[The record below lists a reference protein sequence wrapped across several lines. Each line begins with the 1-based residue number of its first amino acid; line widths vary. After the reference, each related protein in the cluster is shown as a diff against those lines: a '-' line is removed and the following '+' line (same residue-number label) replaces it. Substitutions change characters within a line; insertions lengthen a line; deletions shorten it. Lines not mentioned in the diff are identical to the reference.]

1 MTRKSMIYFGL
12 VGFLWGI
19 PYLLMKVAVEDF
31 PPSAVV
37 AGRTLIG
44 ASILIPIA
52 IYRKKFKGA
61 VLGFKFVAFYALLE
75 MIGPWILITTA
86 EQKIS
91 SGLAG
96 LLVSTVP
103 IFATI
108 ITSMRG
114 DHSVWQFKRIVGIV
128 VGFLGLILVVGIES
142 LTGSADL
149 LSIVMVLIASVS
161 YAYAVIMILSN
172 LPLVD
177 GIAINGLAMAMTTIF
192 WGPVAIAQWPAS
204 ISMNSVISLVA
215 LGIFSTAFAFILFF
229 KLMDE
234 IGPARGSLVTYLNT
248 AVAVVL
254 GVIILKEPLTA
265 GIILGLPLVLIG
277 SYLASRKS
285 QEKKTELLR
294 PVTEP

>member
-1 MTRKSMIYFGL
+1 MSRKSLFHFAL
-12 VGFLWGI
+12 VGILWGI

-31 PPSAVV
+31 PPAAVV

-75 MIGPWILITTA
+75 MIGPWILISTA
-86 EQKIS
+86 QQKIN

-108 ITSMRG
+108 IISLRG
-114 DHSVWQFKRIVGIV
+114 DHSVWQFKRIIGIV

-149 LSIVMVLIASVS
+149 LSIAMVLIASVS
-161 YAYAVIMILSN
+161 YAYAVIMILAN
-172 LPLVD
+172 LPIVD
-177 GIAINGLAMAMTTIF
+177 GIAINGLAMAISTVF
-192 WGPVAIAQWPAS
+192 WGPVAIAQWPS
-204 ISMNSVISLVA
+204 NISMNSALSLIA

-229 KLMDE
+229 KLIEE
-234 IGPARGSLVTYLNT
+234 IGPARGSLVTYVNT

-254 GVIILKEPLTA
+254 GVIILKEPLTI
-265 GIILGLPLVLIG
+265 GIVIGLPLVLIG
-277 SYLASRKS
+277 SYLASKKS
-285 QEKKTELLR
+285 QEKI
-294 PVTEP
+294 VN

>member
-1 MTRKSMIYFGL
+1 MTRKSLFHFAL
-12 VGFLWGI
+12 VGLLWGI

-31 PPSAVV
+31 PPAAVV

-44 ASILIPIA
+44 ASILIPVA
-52 IYRKKFKGA
+52 LYRKTFKGA

-86 EQKIS
+86 EQKID

-108 ITSMRG
+108 ITSLRG

-128 VGFLGLILVVGIES
+128 VGFIGLILVVGIES
-142 LTGSADL
+142 LSGNSDPM
-149 LSIVMVLIASVS
+149 SIGMVILAAMGYS
-161 YAYAVIMILSN
+161 YAVIMVTSN
-172 LPLVD
+172 LPTVD
-177 GIAINGLAMAMTTIF
+177 GIAINGLAMAITTIF
-192 WGPVAIAQWPAS
+192 WTPFAIVQWPSS
-204 ISMNSVISLVA
+204 ISVNSTLALLA
-215 LGIFSTAFAFILFF
+215 LGVFSTAFAFILFF
-229 KLMDE
+229 KVMAE

-248 AVAVVL
+248 AIAVVL
-254 GVIILKEPLTA
+254 GVIILKEPLTV
-265 GIILGLPLVLIG
+265 GIVVGLPLVLVG

-285 QEKKTELLR
+285 A
-294 PVTEP
+294 

>member
-1 MTRKSMIYFGL
+1 MSRKSLFHFAL
-12 VGFLWGI
+12 VGILWGI

-31 PPSAVV
+31 PPAAVV

-75 MIGPWILITTA
+75 MIGPWILISTA
-86 EQKIS
+86 QQKIN

-108 ITSMRG
+108 IISLRG
-114 DHSVWQFKRIVGIV
+114 DHSVWQFRRIIGIV

-149 LSIVMVLIASVS
+149 LSIAMVLIASVS
-161 YAYAVIMILSN
+161 YAYAVIMILAN

-177 GIAINGLAMAMTTIF
+177 GIAINGLAMAISTVF
-192 WGPVAIAQWPAS
+192 WGPVAIAQWPS
-204 ISMNSVISLVA
+204 NISMNSALSLVA

-229 KLMDE
+229 KLIEE
-234 IGPARGSLVTYLNT
+234 IGPARGSLVTYVNT

-254 GVIILKEPLTA
+254 GVIILKEPLTI
-265 GIILGLPLVLIG
+265 GIVIGLPLVLIG
-277 SYLASRKS
+277 SYLASKKS
-285 QEKKTELLR
+285 QEI
-294 PVTEP
+294 

>member
-1 MTRKSMIYFGL
+1 VTRKSMIYFGL

-31 PPSAVV
+31 PPAAVV

-52 IYRKKFKGA
+52 IYRKKFNGA

-114 DHSVWQFKRIVGIV
+114 DHSVWQFKRIFGIV

-177 GIAINGLAMAMTTIF
+177 GIAINGLAMALTTIF
-192 WGPVAIAQWPAS
+192 WGPVAIAQWPS
-204 ISMNSVISLVA
+204 NISMNSALSLIA
-215 LGIFSTAFAFILFF
+215 LGVLSTAFAFILFF
-229 KLMDE
+229 KLMED
-234 IGPARGSLVTYLNT
+234 IGPARGSLVTYVNT

-265 GIILGLPLVLIG
+265 GILIGLPLVLVG
-277 SYLASRKS
+277 SYLASKKS
-285 QEKKTELLR
+285 Q
-294 PVTEP
+294 VI

>member
-1 MTRKSMIYFGL
+1 
-12 VGFLWGI
+12 
-19 PYLLMKVAVEDF
+19 MKVAVEDF
-31 PPSAVV
+31 PPAAVV

-52 IYRKKFKGA
+52 IYRKKFNGA

-114 DHSVWQFKRIVGIV
+114 DHSVWQFKRIFGIV

-177 GIAINGLAMAMTTIF
+177 GIAINGLAMALTTIF
-192 WGPVAIAQWPAS
+192 WGPVAIAQWPS
-204 ISMNSVISLVA
+204 NISMNSALSLIA
-215 LGIFSTAFAFILFF
+215 LGVLSTAFAFILFF
-229 KLMDE
+229 KLMED
-234 IGPARGSLVTYLNT
+234 IGPARGSLVTYVNT

-265 GIILGLPLVLIG
+265 GILIGLPLVLVG
-277 SYLASRKS
+277 SYLASKKS
-285 QEKKTELLR
+285 QDK
-294 PVTEP
+294 VAD

>member
-1 MTRKSMIYFGL
+1 MSRKSLFHFAL
-12 VGFLWGI
+12 VGVLWGI

-31 PPSAVV
+31 PPAAVV

-75 MIGPWILITTA
+75 MIGPWILISTA
-86 EQKIS
+86 QQKIN

-108 ITSMRG
+108 IISLRG
-114 DHSVWQFKRIVGIV
+114 DHSVWQFRRIIGIV

-149 LSIVMVLIASVS
+149 LSIAMVLIASVS
-161 YAYAVIMILSN
+161 YAYAVIMILAN

-177 GIAINGLAMAMTTIF
+177 GIAINGLAMAISTVF
-192 WGPVAIAQWPAS
+192 WGPVAIAQWPS
-204 ISMNSVISLVA
+204 NISMNSALSLIA

-229 KLMDE
+229 KLIEE
-234 IGPARGSLVTYLNT
+234 IGPARGSLVTYVNT

-254 GVIILKEPLTA
+254 GVIILKEPLTI
-265 GIILGLPLVLIG
+265 GIVIGLPLVLIG
-277 SYLASRKS
+277 SYLASKKS
-285 QEKKTELLR
+285 QEK
-294 PVTEP
+294 

>member
-1 MTRKSMIYFGL
+1 MSRKSLFHFIL
-12 VGFLWGI
+12 VGILWGI

-31 PPSAVV
+31 PPAAVV

-44 ASILIPIA
+44 AAILIPIA

-75 MIGPWILITTA
+75 MIGPWILISTA
-86 EQKIS
+86 QQKIN

-108 ITSMRG
+108 IISLRG
-114 DHSVWQFKRIVGIV
+114 DHSVWEFKRIIGII

-161 YAYAVIMILSN
+161 YAYAVIMILAN

-177 GIAINGLAMAMTTIF
+177 GIAINGFAMALTTLF
-192 WGPVAIAQWPAS
+192 WGPIAIAQWPSS
-204 ISMNSVISLVA
+204 ISLNSALSLIA
-215 LGIFSTAFAFILFF
+215 LGIFSTAIAFILYF

-234 IGPARGSLVTYLNT
+234 IGAARGSLVTYVNT

-265 GIILGLPLVLIG
+265 GIVVGLPLVLIG

-285 QEKKTELLR
+285 Q
-294 PVTEP
+294 VS

>member
-1 MTRKSMIYFGL
+1 MSRKSLFHFVL

-31 PPSAVV
+31 PPAAVV

-86 EQKIS
+86 EQKIN

-108 ITSMRG
+108 ITSLRG

-128 VGFLGLILVVGIES
+128 LGFLGLILVVGIES
-142 LTGSADL
+142 ITGTSDP
-149 LSIVMVLIASVS
+149 LSIAMVILASMG
-161 YAYAVIMILSN
+161 YAYAVIMVTSN

-177 GIAINGLAMAMTTIF
+177 GIAINGLAMALTAVVFFIPALRTAPTSMPSNRALFALLALGLLCTALAFYLFFTLLRMI
-192 WGPVAIAQWPAS
+192 GPPKASTVTYPNTAIAIA
-204 ISMNSVISLVA
+204 
-215 LGIFSTAFAFILFF
+215 
-229 KLMDE
+229 
-234 IGPARGSLVTYLNT
+234 
-248 AVAVVL
+248 L
-254 GVIILKEPLTA
+254 GVIILHEPITV
-265 GIILGLPLVLIG
+265 GMVLGFPLVLLG
-277 SYLASRKS
+277 SYLAASRNTRGDFSTSGK
-285 QEKKTELLR
+285 
-294 PVTEP
+294 

>member
-1 MTRKSMIYFGL
+1 MSRKSLFHFVL

-31 PPSAVV
+31 PPAAVV

-86 EQKIS
+86 EQKIN

-108 ITSMRG
+108 ITSLRG

-142 LTGSADL
+142 ITGTSDP
-149 LSIVMVLIASVS
+149 LSIAMVLVASIGYS
-161 YAYAVIMILSN
+161 YAVMMVQSA
-172 LPLVD
+172 LPHVS
-177 GIAINGLAMAMTTIF
+177 GIAINAVAMAMTALFYLPFT
-192 WGPVAIAQWPAS
+192 VVQWPTHE
-204 ISMNSVISLVA
+204 ISNEAIGAIIGLGVLSTGAAFVA
-215 LGIFSTAFAFILFF
+215 FFALAAI
-229 KLMDE
+229 
-234 IGPARGSLVTYLNT
+234 IGVARGSLVTYLNT
-248 AVAVVL
+248 AFAVVL
-254 GVIILKEPLTA
+254 GVIILNEPLTV
-265 GIILGLPLVLIG
+265 GILIGLPLVLIG
-277 SYLASRKS
+277 SYLASRKPAA
-285 QEKKTELLR
+285 Q
-294 PVTEP
+294 

>member
-204 ISMNSVISLVA
+204 ISMNSAISLVA

-265 GIILGLPLVLIG
+265 GIIIGLPLVLIG

-285 QEKKTELLR
+285 QDKTAL
-294 PVTEP
+294 